1 MKFVV
6 LIYPDPELLNA
17 MPTAEFDE
25 TMRGCLAYAD
35 DQRQKGRLLDSQML
49 QPASTAKSIRVRNG
63 RQVVVDGPFTETK
76 ELLAGFNL
84 IEAAD
89 MDEAMEMASHFP
101 WASVGCIEVRPVLD
115 TDIVRQRVGA

>member
-1 MKFVV
+1 MKFIV
-6 LIYPDPELLNA
+6 LIYTDPELLNA
-17 MPTAEFDE
+17 VPSAEFDE

-49 QPASTAKSIRVRNG
+49 QGASTAKSIRVRKG
-63 RQVVVDGPFTETK
+63 RQEVVDGPFAETK

-84 IEAAD
+84 IDAAD

-101 WASVGCIEVRPVLD
+101 WATVGCIEVRPILD
-115 TDIVRQRVGA
+115 IDTVRRRVGA